1 MNSDPLGK
9 LNQKMQSQSQRQISA
24 KAMPPGSVEAPCQS
38 PLTADIRALV
48 QEARDQ
54 LKALGCPQ
62 LADRLEIRWNAR
74 MRSTAG
80 TAYAGRALITLN
92 PRLLEF
98 GMAEVTRTLR
108 HELAH
113 LLAHHRAGRHRIAAH
128 GAEWQ
133 KACVELGLPGEKRC
147 HDLPLP
153 RRKLERRHVYR
164 CPHCKLEVPRVKP
177 LRRKSAC
184 LACCRAH
191 AGGRYDERFRLV
203 KLQAK

>member
-1 MNSDPLGK
+1 MEDSRML
-9 LNQKMQSQSQRQISA
+9 
-24 KAMPPGSVEAPCQS
+24 
-38 PLTADIRALV
+38 
-48 QEARDQ
+48 
-54 LKALGCPQ
+54 LKSLGCHQ
-62 LADRLEIRWNAR
+62 LADRLEIRWNFR

-80 TAYAGRALITLN
+80 TAFAGRALITLN

-98 GMAEVTRTLR
+98 GKAEVTRTLL

-128 GAEWQ
+128 GVEWQ
-133 KACVELGLPGEKRC
+133 QACAELGLPGEKRC

-164 CPHCKLEVPRVKP
+164 CPHCRLEVPRVKP